1 MSTIDWSELPLD
13 VLGYL
18 TSFLP
23 LPDYHRFG
31 AVCKNWSIVVRE
43 RHHRPAQQ
51 LPWYILG
58 EESST
63 GKRVFLNLAENKH
76 YYMDIPELHEHFV
89 CGSSFGWLFG
99 VDIHMNIRMVEPFS
113 RKSYNLPP
121 LDFSPA
127 ILNDPDH
134 NWEVLKAI
142 SDHDPSERSDFTVM
156 VVGYNYRVAFWRSG
170 DPTWTIPYKSY
181 GAINDVIFFKGK
193 FYAVGYVCS
202 DQIFVVDVGLG
213 PDAELISLDHQVPM
227 LPNTYKYLAEFKGEL
242 LVLQR
247 QKESGRASGR
257 ASRRANDEWPCPHM
271 ETTNIVVHKLDLDL
285 EEKSCSE
292 CEHLDNHALFV
303 GNNSAVIIDPKRVPG
318 SGCIKNSIYYTHTPS
333 DIGRCCGND
342 LGIYDMVQKK
352 MARYYS
358 PEALFSSE
366 SSFTYLFVFPT
377 WLASN

>member
-1 MSTIDWSELPLD
+1 MSTADWSELPLD

-31 AVCKNWSIVVRE
+31 AVCKNWSSVVRE
-43 RHHRPAQQ
+43 RHYGPAQQ
-51 LPWYILG
+51 LPWLVLG
-58 EESST
+58 EDSST
-63 GKRVFLNLAENKH
+63 SKRVFFNLAENKH
-76 YYMDIPELHEHFV
+76 YFMDIPELHEHFV

-127 ILNDPDH
+127 ILNIPDH
-134 NWEVLKAI
+134 DWDVLKAI
-142 SDHDPSERSDFTVM
+142 SDHDPSQRSDFTVM
-156 VVGYNYRVAFWRSG
+156 VVGHNHKVAFWRRG
-170 DPTWTIPYKSY
+170 DPTWTIPYMNY

-202 DQIFVVDVGLG
+202 DQIFVYDVG
-213 PDAELISLDHQVPM
+213 PDAELISLDHQAPM
-227 LPNTYKYLAEFKGEL
+227 LPNTYKYLVEFKGEL

-257 ASRRANDEWPCPHM
+257 ASERANDDWPCLHM
-271 ETTNIVVHKLDLDL
+271 GTTNIVVHKLDL

-303 GNNSAVIIDPKRVPG
+303 GNNSAVTNQVP
-318 SGCIKNSIYYTHTPS
+318 GCIKNAIYFTHTRP

-342 LGIYDMVQKK
+342 MGIYDMVQKSL
-352 MARYYS
+352 ARYYS
-358 PEALFSSE
+358 PEVLFSSE
-366 SSFTYLFVFPT
+366 VPFTYLCVFPT